1 MNKLFPTI
9 IVDNFLDDPDYVR
22 DRALKMEF
30 IPTNGT
36 YPGKRTFSLNE
47 IDSELFNTL
56 SQKFFAV
63 HYDFLN
69 PVEWNLS
76 VYFQLIEPF
85 SNDKQN
91 SFNHGWIHRD
101 YNKILAGVLYLTPDA
116 DPDSG
121 TSLFKPKTSENEVE
135 LLEDEQSERN
145 DLYNNKI
152 VDLESYTKRLH
163 SFNSNF
169 IETVCVKN
177 IYNRLISFDSNEWHG
192 ANNFHTGTESRLTL
206 VYFVDSIKSLS
217 VPAVE
222 RVRRCKL

>member
-1 MNKLFPTI
+1 VNKLFPTV
-9 IVDNFLDDPDYVR
+9 IVDDFLEDPDYIR
-22 DRALKMEF
+22 NRALQMEF
-30 IPTNGT
+30 FPTNGT
-36 YPGKRTFSLNE
+36 YPGKRTTSLNE
-47 IDSELFNTL
+47 IDPELFDCVCK
-56 SQKFFAV
+56 KFFAV

-85 SNDKQN
+85 SDDKQN

-101 YNKILAGVLYLTPDA
+101 YNKILAGILYLTPDA

-121 TSLFKPKTSENEVE
+121 TSLFKPKTPEVE
-135 LLEDEQSERN
+135 LVEDEQSERN
-145 DLYNNKI
+145 DLYNNKE
-152 VDLESYTKRLH
+152 VDLECYTKRLH

-169 IETVCVKN
+169 IETIRIKN

-192 ANNFHTGTESRLTL
+192 ANNFQTGTGSRLTM
-206 VYFVDSIKSLS
+206 VYFVDTIKSLS
-217 VPAVE
+217 IPAVE